1 MTSWSFK
8 ASASSTGQILFN
20 YIYPLPFSYQNLQ
33 EKEVFAY
40 AQHQQAYKKKK
51 VQSKTCKMYV
61 SVNYLASLQSW
72 PFPKDLAMLEKVF

>member
-1 MTSWSFK
+1 
-8 ASASSTGQILFN
+8 LFN

-61 SVNYLASLQSW
+61 SVNYLASLQS
-72 PFPKDLAMLEKVF
+72 